1 MATDSMD
8 MSLNKLQEMVKDR
21 EAWCAVVHGDTEN
34 QTRLSNGT
42 MMMMPLTKDAVSSLS
57 PEISSLKWGGER
69 EEGPLPPGQLRRIL
83 GGGGRRRGEG
93 GGKGGGGKEGQG
105 GVGERR
111 GDCTP
116 QLCPK
121 VQAIPDSRYQW
132 DTKKTIHLH

>member
-69 EEGPLPPGQLRRIL
+69 EEGPLPPGQQEVNCGSARASDDDHFRSSGGL
-83 GGGGRRRGEG
+83 GQGHPQVA
-93 GGKGGGGKEGQG
+93 GGK
-105 GVGERR
+105 
-111 GDCTP
+111 CSH
-116 QLCPK
+116 
-121 VQAIPDSRYQW
+121 I
-132 DTKKTIHLH
+132 LHVLMVLEP